1 MQHVYL
7 CYGGNEDGL
16 FLSSFPADRPT
27 RIWEP
32 DSSGEDILF
41 VRSRDSDSQVEISTK
56 GVGAQTMTWQY
67 YSSDEFESE
76 ISFRLSDDAFTLLP
90 DQPVHLHADCN
101 KRHQYKVLGA
111 T

>member
-1 MQHVYL
+1 M
-7 CYGGNEDGL
+7 
-16 FLSSFPADRPT
+16 SSFPADRPT

-32 DSSGEDILF
+32 GSSGDDILV